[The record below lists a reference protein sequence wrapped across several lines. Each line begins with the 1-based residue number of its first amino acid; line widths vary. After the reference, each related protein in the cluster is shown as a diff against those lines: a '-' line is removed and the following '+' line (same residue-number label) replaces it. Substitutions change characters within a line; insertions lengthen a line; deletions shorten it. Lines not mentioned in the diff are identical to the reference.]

1 MINQVRGGFDSS
13 HRFPKARPGQPRS
26 RLHRLLGGGE
36 DFFYALIPHASDTIS
51 NVRGCRS
58 RIGNFLPPGKM
69 LPVCLLG
76 PHDLSA
82 ELDLITGAL
91 LVLAGFATAFINVM
105 AGGGSAV
112 SLIIL
117 EPMLGANIANATNRV
132 AIVFANVLGTS
143 NFARK
148 QLVPWKMSFSLIF
161 PTMIGTAVGAWVATR
176 VSNEQMRAA
185 FAVVLIGVALSVLLK
200 PSAWLKEQVDPR
212 LGRWGRA
219 TAFLA
224 IGFYGGFI
232 QVGVGFLLISGLVLG
247 CGLDLVKGSAAKMFL
262 IACYTALA
270 VGIFALADQINWPV
284 GLVMAIGNS
293 TGAYLGT
300 RLAMEK
306 GARLIRWLLAIAS
319 VAVALRM
326 LFFQ

>member
-1 MINQVRGGFDSS
+1 
-13 HRFPKARPGQPRS
+13 
-26 RLHRLLGGGE
+26 
-36 DFFYALIPHASDTIS
+36 
-51 NVRGCRS
+51 
-58 RIGNFLPPGKM
+58 M

-300 RLAMEK
+300 RLAIEK

>member
-1 MINQVRGGFDSS
+1 MVPTWRVFRD
-13 HRFPKARPGQPRS
+13 RVEERS
-26 RLHRLLGGGE
+26 RGNRLKWL
-36 DFFYALIPHASDTIS
+36 S
-51 NVRGCRS
+51 
-58 RIGNFLPPGKM
+58 
-69 LPVCLLG
+69 VCLLR
-76 PHDLSA
+76 PQVLSV

-132 AIVFANVLGTS
+132 AILFANVLGTA

-148 QLVPWKMSFSLIF
+148 ELVPWKMSLSLVI
-161 PTMIGTAVGAWVATR
+161 PAIIGTAIGALVATQ
-176 VSNEQMRAA
+176 VSNEQMRTA

-200 PSAWLKEQVDPR
+200 PSAWLKDQVEPR
-212 LGRWGRA
+212 LGRWGRVA
-219 TAFLA
+219 AFAA

-247 CGLDLVKGSAAKMFL
+247 CGLDLVRGSAVKMFL
-262 IACYTALA
+262 IACYTAVA
-270 VGIFALADQINWPV
+270 VGIFAVADQINWPV

-319 VAVALRM
+319 VAVAMRM

>member
-1 MINQVRGGFDSS
+1 MLAICL
-13 HRFPKARPGQPRS
+13 HARRP
-26 RLHRLLGGGE
+26 L
-36 DFFYALIPHASDTIS
+36 A
-51 NVRGCRS
+51 V
-58 RIGNFLPPGKM
+58 
-69 LPVCLLG
+69 
-76 PHDLSA
+76 
-82 ELDLITGAL
+82 ELDLITGML

-117 EPMLGANIANATNRV
+117 VPMLGPIEANATNRV
-132 AIVFANVLGTS
+132 AILAANILGTS

-148 QLVPWKMSFSLIF
+148 KLVPWKMSFSLIL
-161 PTMIGTAVGAWVATR
+161 PSLIGTGAGAWIATV
-176 VSNEQMRAA
+176 VSADTIRTA
-185 FAVVLIGVALSVLLK
+185 FGIVLIGVALSVLLK
-200 PSAWLKEQVDPR
+200 PSAWLKEQVEPR

-219 TAFLA
+219 AVFLA

-262 IACYTALA
+262 IAVYTALA
-270 VGIFALADQINWPV
+270 VVIFVWADQINWGV

-300 RLAMEK
+300 RLAIEK

-326 LFFQ
+326 LLFS

>member
-1 MINQVRGGFDSS
+1 MAV
-13 HRFPKARPGQPRS
+13 
-26 RLHRLLGGGE
+26 
-36 DFFYALIPHASDTIS
+36 
-51 NVRGCRS
+51 
-58 RIGNFLPPGKM
+58 
-69 LPVCLLG
+69 
-76 PHDLSA
+76 
-82 ELDLITGAL
+82 ELDLITGVL

-112 SLIIL
+112 SLMVL
-117 EPMLGANIANATNRV
+117 LPLLGPVEANATNRV
-132 AIVFANVLGTS
+132 AILFANILGTS

-148 QLVPWKMSFSLIF
+148 KLVPWRMSSGLIV
-161 PTMIGTAVGAWVATR
+161 PALIGTGAGAWVATE
-176 VSNEQMRAA
+176 VSPETIRTALG
-185 FAVVLIGVALSVLLK
+185 VVLIGVALSVLLK
-200 PSAWLKEQVDPR
+200 PSAWLSEQVEPR

-219 TAFLA
+219 AAFLA

-262 IACYTALA
+262 IAVFTALA
-270 VGIFALADQINWPV
+270 VLIFVWADQINWTV

-293 TGAYLGT
+293 IGAYLGT

-319 VAVALRM
+319 VAVAIRM
-326 LFFQ
+326 LFF

>member
-1 MINQVRGGFDSS
+1 M
-13 HRFPKARPGQPRS
+13 
-26 RLHRLLGGGE
+26 
-36 DFFYALIPHASDTIS
+36 T
-51 NVRGCRS
+51 
-58 RIGNFLPPGKM
+58 
-69 LPVCLLG
+69 
-76 PHDLSA
+76 A
-82 ELDLITGAL
+82 ELDLVTGAL
-91 LVLAGFATAFINVM
+91 LVVAGFATAFINVM

-132 AIVFANVLGTS
+132 AIVLANILGTS

-148 QLVPWKMSFSLIF
+148 KLVPWKLSFGLII
-161 PTMIGTAVGAWVATR
+161 PTMIGTGAGAWVATR
-176 VSNEQMRAA
+176 VSNQQMRTA

-200 PSAWLKEQVDPR
+200 PSAWLKDQVEPR
-212 LGRWGRA
+212 LGKWGRFA
-219 TAFLA
+219 AFMG

-270 VGIFALADQINWPV
+270 VGIFAWADQINWGV
-284 GLVMAIGNS
+284 GLVMAIGNC
-293 TGAYLGT
+293 TGAYFGT
-300 RLAMEK
+300 RLAIQK
-306 GARLIRWLLAIAS
+306 GARLIRWLLASAS

-326 LFFQ
+326 LFFS